1 MRARSLLFGLAALV
15 GVFAVAPDS
24 VLAAPTGVFA
34 PAYDASTASSVRNL
48 ATALQSALM
57 FDDDGE
63 ITSADDLAD
72 WGWTPGEHLAVTIW
86 VDGSD
91 FRVEAQDLRPGA
103 SRYVYSSTTASV
115 ERVEGS
121 STGPR
126 PEVAGV
132 TFSRTA

>member
-1 MRARSLLFGLAALV
+1 MQARSVLFSLVALV
-15 GVFAVAPDS
+15 GVAVVAPDS
-24 VLAAPTGVFA
+24 VLAAPTAVFA

-48 ATALQSALM
+48 ATALHSALL

-63 ITSADDLAD
+63 IASVEDLAD
-72 WGWTPGEHLAVTIW
+72 WGWTPGEHLAVSIW

-103 SRYVYSSTTASV
+103 SRYVYSSAVRSV

-126 PEVAGV
+126 PEAAGV
-132 TFSRTA
+132 SFSRTV